1 MKPYAS
7 DVTGNKSEKSKM
19 QHDLLDSRLGFNMKA
34 LILAMLTALIAS
46 LIPAIYWLSRNQL
59 TEYDLR
65 AAITRESE
73 SLKYLLQNQFNG
85 FELIARSVKGFI
97 DGSKEVTAD
106 EFKSFVK
113 ALKLQTV
120 APGLQGVGF
129 SRLVTGKHPLL
140 QAQDLLRK
148 EHGNNIYAIH
158 PPGERE
164 AYAPIIFMEPMEA
177 NEKSI
182 GFDILSS
189 QVAKKSA
196 MLSSETGN
204 LISTEKISLVQDG
217 TDKKSPGFVLYLAVR
232 NRHPGELGIGS
243 ELGGWVDIPF
253 RLLDVIHPISDNIPP
268 GLQLIFYEEGPLSEP
283 LFLHGFSNDSSG
295 ELHSVAAPKFSK
307 TDHLYFAGRK
317 WYFNITP
324 TEWYIEKN
332 FTSAHHW
339 IAAIGILLSVSLG
352 VIIFLIVTSRD
363 RAIALAIEM
372 TSGMRD
378 TTADLNDTLDAIPDL
393 LFEMDLNARYLALRT
408 SHQSSLNM
416 PIEEMMHKTVWE
428 VLPFHSAEQV
438 YDAIQ
443 EANATG
449 RSTGRRIEMEA
460 RGEKY
465 CFELSI
471 ARKHVPDEESPRFI
485 VLSRDITERTR
496 AEQQVHQL
504 AYFDV
509 LTGLPN
515 RRSFLDAA
523 PRLIKE
529 NNSQG
534 SFGAIFMI
542 DLDNLKSINDHWGH
556 QCGDAVL
563 MHVASSTKKAVG
575 DRYMVARFG
584 GDELIAILT
593 GLSSSFDEAKIFV
606 EKICQDILLK
616 ISDPVIFSSRQ
627 HYSYASIG
635 VVVFGADQ
643 SSMDEIISGA
653 DSAMYHAKNAGK
665 NTYRFFDR
673 QLQKVIAER
682 IQLEHDM
689 QSGLDADEFYLV
701 YQPQVGLSGHVAGAE
716 VLCRWRHPKIGT
728 IPPSVFIEI
737 AERSGFISH
746 LGQWVLRKTC
756 ETLHSWSK
764 ENSLSKLKLAVNVS
778 AKQFH
783 HPDFMP
789 QLISIIEATDV
800 NPAMLELELTES
812 IFSQDADEI
821 PEKMKA
827 LKSLGIC
834 FSLDDFGTGY
844 SSLNYLKR
852 LPLDQL
858 KIDQSFVRDVTTNSF
873 DASIVKTIIS
883 LGESLGLEVIA
894 EGVETEEQHQF
905 LIDAGCRNFQGFLF
919 SKPLFKDDFIEYFFR
934 GLPSKKE
941 KG

>member
-1 MKPYAS
+1 MKPFAS
-7 DVTGNKSEKSKM
+7 DVTRDKFGKSNV
-19 QHDLLDSRLGFNMKA
+19 QHDLLGPHPGFNIKS
-34 LILAMLTALIAS
+34 LIVAMLTTLVAS

-59 TEYDLR
+59 TENNLR
-65 AAITRESE
+65 VAITRESE
-73 SLKYLLQNQFNG
+73 GLKYLLQNQFNG

-97 DGSKEVTAD
+97 EGSEEVTAD
-106 EFKSFVK
+106 EFKAFVQ

-120 APGLQGVGF
+120 APGLQGVGL
-129 SRLVTGKHPLL
+129 SRLVTGEDSLL
-140 QAQDLLRK
+140 RAQNFLRK
-148 EHGNNIYAIH
+148 EQGSNIYTIN
-158 PPGERE
+158 PPGLRQE
-164 AYAPIIFMEPMEA
+164 YAPIIFMEPMKG

-189 QVAKKSA
+189 PVAKNA
-196 MLSSETGN
+196 AALSSETGN
-204 LISTEKISLVQDG
+204 LISTTKISLVQDDPG
-217 TDKKSPGFVLYLAVR
+217 KKAPGFVLYLAVR
-232 NRHPGELGIGS
+232 NRYPGELGIES
-243 ELGGWVDIPF
+243 KLSGWVDIPF
-253 RLLDVIHPISDNIPP
+253 RFLDVIQPISDNIPP
-268 GLQLIFYEEGPLSEP
+268 GLQLIFYEEDPLGKP
-283 LFLHGFSNDSSG
+283 LFLHGFSNDSLREG
-295 ELHSVAAPKFSK
+295 NTIAASKFSR

-324 TEWYIEKN
+324 TAWYIQNN

-339 IAAIGILLSVSLG
+339 IAAIGILLSISLG
-352 VIIFLIVTSRD
+352 VIIFLIITSRD

-372 TSGMRD
+372 TSGMRE

-393 LFEMDLNARYLALRT
+393 LFEMDLSARYLALRT
-408 SHQSSLNM
+408 SHKSSLSM

-428 VLPFHSAEQV
+428 VLPFRSAAQV

-449 RSTGRRIEMEA
+449 RSTGRRIEMNA

-471 ARKHVPDEESPRFI
+471 ARKHVPDAESPRFI

-515 RRSFLDAA
+515 RRNFLDAA

-563 MHVASSTKKAVG
+563 KNVASRTKKAVG

-593 GLSSSFDEAKIFV
+593 GLSASFDDAKIFV
-606 EKICQDILLK
+606 EKICQDILLE
-616 ISDPVIFSSRQ
+616 ISQPVIFSSRQ

-635 VVVFGADQ
+635 VVIFGADQ

-653 DSAMYHAKNAGK
+653 DSAMYHAKNAGR

-682 IQLEHDM
+682 VQLEHDM
-689 QSGLDADEFYLV
+689 RSGLDADEFYLV

-716 VLCRWRHPKIGT
+716 VLCRWRHPKIGL

-737 AERSGFISH
+737 AERGGFISH

-764 ENSLSKLKLAVNVS
+764 EISLSKLKLAVNVS

-783 HPDFMP
+783 HPDFIS
-789 QLISIIEATDV
+789 QLISIIESTHV

-827 LKSLGIC
+827 LKSLGIF

-858 KIDQSFVRDVTTNSF
+858 KIDQSFVRDVTINSF

-894 EGVETEEQHQF
+894 EGVETEEQHKF
-905 LIDAGCRNFQGFLF
+905 LIDSGCRNFQGFLF
-919 SKPLFKDDFIEYFFR
+919 SKPIFKEDFIEYFL
-934 GLPSKKE
+934 GGIPPNKE